1 MSRDTSTA
9 LHPTAQRTM
18 ALIAVVFGIVTIF
31 AGSRVLA
38 GADPG
43 YLVFRPLLWFNTI
56 MGAAYVAAGIAIWR
70 SVSVGRRAAIAI
82 TGLNVL
88 VLGAIGYLF
97 ATDGPV
103 AIDSVRA
110 MTFRAGVWLLLS
122 LGLVWIGRA
131 RR

>member
-1 MSRDTSTA
+1 MSRETSTA
-9 LHPTAQRTM
+9 PRPTAQRTM
-18 ALIAVVFGIVTIF
+18 ALIAVVFGIVTIV

-43 YLVFRPLLWFNTI
+43 YLVFRPLLWFNTV
-56 MGAAYVAAGIAIWR
+56 MGAAYVAAGITIWR
-70 SVSVGRRAAIAI
+70 SISAGWRAALAI